1 MVCCQVRTESK
12 NNSWRSFTCV
22 MAMKL
27 WHLNRWAWIME
38 YYGQNCQTDTLVIII
53 WGYWVSASAGG
64 CPEDPEYDTM
74 QQWDRAHCEI
84 CQGTAPDIRTV
95 HAETMFMQLNRWCGP
110 IRASVCVCVCVVDTR
125 GQTSNTVSIPVL
137 LASCSSTPVQPFT
150 PKLTLLLLQW
160 PDQNLGFG
168 FITGHQVCWCQTI

>member
-38 YYGQNCQTDTLVIII
+38 YYGQNSQTDTLVIII

-110 IRASVCVCVCVVDTR
+110 IRASVCVCVCSGYSWADVKYRVHPCFA
-125 GQTSNTVSIPVL
+125 SIVQFY
-137 LASCSSTPVQPFT
+137 SCTALYT
-150 PKLTLLLLQW
+150 
-160 PDQNLGFG
+160 
-168 FITGHQVCWCQTI
+168 